1 MIVGCISSE
10 SRSSPGSLYEPPQI
24 LVCGGFRA
32 LKPIKKPGA
41 DLMHA
46 SGSQGSSLLSLKF
59 RLRHACIAAGFDDGS
74 PFAVGNFHSVGF
86 TVRCADA
93 FDFARH
99 QNRVFGIGLRRG
111 LDIVDHGVHLF
122 LHPGEIAK
130 RSRVNYERGHVVDD
144 RTVARVLVSN
154 RAALGEQAG
163 KEFAGKAESGAFG
176 GVDKGLEL
184 FRGRPLIEA
193 VIDRLKPQCVS
204 IVISANRNLERY
216 AAWGYPVVRD
226 LDDAFA
232 GPLAALAAAGAQS
245 VVMTEWV
252 LTAPCDAPF
261 FPEDL
266 MERFRMAQ
274 ERSLQEG
281 RDPDAFIAKGER
293 PQNAF
298 ACLRSKCLLSAGSF
312 LALGRR
318 RLGWWY
324 SELHAE
330 TVQMPD
336 ESAFANLNTLDEL
349 KAAE

>member
-1 MIVGCISSE
+1 
-10 SRSSPGSLYEPPQI
+10 
-24 LVCGGFRA
+24 
-32 LKPIKKPGA
+32 
-41 DLMHA
+41 
-46 SGSQGSSLLSLKF
+46 
-59 RLRHACIAAGFDDGS
+59 
-74 PFAVGNFHSVGF
+74 
-86 TVRCADA
+86 
-93 FDFARH
+93 
-99 QNRVFGIGLRRG
+99 
-111 LDIVDHGVHLF
+111 
-122 LHPGEIAK
+122 
-130 RSRVNYERGHVVDD
+130 
-144 RTVARVLVSN
+144 
-154 RAALGEQAG
+154 
-163 KEFAGKAESGAFG
+163 
-176 GVDKGLEL
+176 
-184 FRGRPLIEA
+184 
-193 VIDRLKPQCVS
+193 
-204 IVISANRNLERY
+204 
-216 AAWGYPVVRD
+216 
-226 LDDAFA
+226 
-232 GPLAALAAAGAQS
+232 
-245 VVMTEWV
+245 MTEWV

-266 MERFRMAQ
+266 MERFRRAQ

>member
-1 MIVGCISSE
+1 MAVIARDNVTGLI
-10 SRSSPGSLYEPPQI
+10 YA
-24 LVCGGFRA
+24 GGRA
-32 LKPIKKPGA
+32 TR
-41 DLMHA
+41 M
-46 SGSQGSSLLSLKF
+46 
-59 RLRHACIAAGFDDGS
+59 
-74 PFAVGNFHSVGF
+74 
-86 TVRCADA
+86 
-93 FDFARH
+93 
-99 QNRVFGIGLRRG
+99 
-111 LDIVDHGVHLF
+111 
-122 LHPGEIAK
+122 
-130 RSRVNYERGHVVDD
+130 
-144 RTVARVLVSN
+144 
-154 RAALGEQAG
+154 
-163 KEFAGKAESGAFG
+163 G

-193 VIDRLKPQCVS
+193 VIDRLKPQCAS

-252 LTAPCDAPF
+252 LTA
-261 FPEDL
+261 DL
-266 MERFRMAQ
+266 MERFRRAQ

>member
-1 MIVGCISSE
+1 MAVIARDNVTGLI
-10 SRSSPGSLYEPPQI
+10 YA
-24 LVCGGFRA
+24 GGRA
-32 LKPIKKPGA
+32 TR
-41 DLMHA
+41 M
-46 SGSQGSSLLSLKF
+46 
-59 RLRHACIAAGFDDGS
+59 
-74 PFAVGNFHSVGF
+74 
-86 TVRCADA
+86 
-93 FDFARH
+93 
-99 QNRVFGIGLRRG
+99 
-111 LDIVDHGVHLF
+111 
-122 LHPGEIAK
+122 
-130 RSRVNYERGHVVDD
+130 
-144 RTVARVLVSN
+144 
-154 RAALGEQAG
+154 
-163 KEFAGKAESGAFG
+163 G

-261 FPEDL
+261 FPEDM